1 MTLNNNNFSFL
12 HQNFLLIW
20 KTEQSTSVRK
30 WDNWTRQVTKHL
42 FSMLKANNSET
53 LVLPHL
59 SLQGFKIAKHAYMWP
74 RLSVLSVAYVKEP
87 FLKFDTMN
95 VSEIFSILHKLWHVT
110 SHRVK
115 CFAKKCSHGR
125 KLHIF
130 AIPFRSHRG
139 TIVRQDPRKC
149 CTEPKGT
156 WCKYFRKRAY
166 LQGNK
171 EHKQLKAN
179 VLSSLMQSLA
189 FYHRTKK
196 KNSSYPRTSS
206 SLTSMHRN
214 SNQPLLHLT
223 RTAACTS
230 RTHTRK

>member
-1 MTLNNNNFSFL
+1 MQKAVLKQSDRQTLETSNFGYP
-12 HQNFLLIW
+12 N
-20 KTEQSTSVRK
+20 KTRNTRIPENITRVDTDVLKRIYSCVLK
-30 WDNWTRQVTKHL
+30 WSKFWTRLETVSRRGL
-42 FSMLKANNSET
+42 SNVNN
-53 LVLPHL
+53 L
-59 SLQGFKIAKHAYMWP
+59 
-74 RLSVLSVAYVKEP
+74 
-87 FLKFDTMN
+87 LKFDTMN

-139 TIVRQDPRKC
+139 TIVRQEPRKC